1 MEVGAIRLP
10 PDQPLVV
17 PVTKEEMLKEYE
29 GWGSDVIGILSCIE
43 NPNKWYINVVCPPL
57 EAYAKGKVALLGDAV
72 SLLYLPWSSDQ
83 QC

>member
-1 MEVGAIRLP
+1 
-10 PDQPLVV
+10 
-17 PVTKEEMLKEYE
+17 MLKEYE
-29 GWGSDVIGILSCIE
+29 GWGSDVIGMLSCIE